1 MVVINNQ
8 QILRLNSA
16 GHPVDWINH
25 ETAARLYYL
34 NHVMYECGSSTLKLR
49 GGYNRLTRQRS
60 FLNLNSIISTK
71 NINKL
76 DYSTFTPSLV
86 NTTLFKR
93 DAHRC
98 LYCGNIFRH
107 NELSRDHVIPL
118 AYGGKDIWTNVVT
131 ACKRCN
137 NHKGAKTPEA
147 ANMLL
152 LAIPFRP
159 SRVEYIIL
167 RGRTIMADQMEFLIS
182 YIPKSS
188 PIFQRY
194 TKP

>member
-16 GHPVDWINH
+16 GHPIGWINY
-25 ETAARLYYL
+25 ETAARLYHL

-71 NINKL
+71 NINKV
-76 DYSTFTPSLV
+76 DYSAFTPSLV

-93 DAHRC
+93 DAYKC

-137 NHKGAKTPEA
+137 NHKGARTPET

>member
-1 MVVINNQ
+1 MINNQ
-8 QILRLNSA
+8 QILRLNSS
-16 GHPVDWINH
+16 GHPIGWVNY
-25 ETAARLYYL
+25 ETAARLYCL
-34 NHVMYECGSSTLKLR
+34 NHVIYECGSSTLKLR
-49 GGYNRLTRQRS
+49 GGYSRLTKQRS

>member
-1 MVVINNQ
+1 
-8 QILRLNSA
+8 
-16 GHPVDWINH
+16 
-25 ETAARLYYL
+25 
-34 NHVMYECGSSTLKLR
+34 MYFDFTLFIKNLSTL
-49 GGYNRLTRQRS
+49 QREV
-60 FLNLNSIISTK
+60 FRNL
-71 NINKL
+71 
-76 DYSTFTPSLV
+76 LV

-98 LYCGNIFRH
+98 LYCGNIFQYS
-107 NELSRDHVIPL
+107 ELSRDHIIPL
-118 AYGGKDIWTNVVT
+118 AYGGRDVWTNVVT

-137 NHKGAKTPEA
+137 NHKGARTPEA

-182 YIPKSS
+182 CIPRSS

>member
-1 MVVINNQ
+1 MLI
-8 QILRLNSA
+8 
-16 GHPVDWINH
+16 
-25 ETAARLYYL
+25 
-34 NHVMYECGSSTLKLR
+34 
-49 GGYNRLTRQRS
+49 
-60 FLNLNSIISTK
+60 
-71 NINKL
+71 
-76 DYSTFTPSLV
+76 
-86 NTTLFKR
+86 
-93 DAHRC
+93 RC
-98 LYCGNIFRH
+98 LYCGNIFQH

-118 AYGGKDIWTNVVT
+118 SKGGVDTWTNVVT
-131 ACKRCN
+131 CCKRCN
-137 NHKGAKTPEA
+137 NHKGARTPEA

-182 YIPKSS
+182 CIPRSS